1 MGIMNLNLYFND
13 NTAIIQMIA
22 VSIVLAR
29 GTQETVLLYEPLFP
43 LFKLAIIR
51 VTLVTATS
59 Y

>member
-22 VSIVLAR
+22 VSIALAR
-29 GTQETVLLYEPLFP
+29 GTQEKLFFKKKN

>member
-1 MGIMNLNLYFND
+1 MGRMNLNIYFND

-22 VSIVLAR
+22 VSIALAR
-29 GTQETVLLYEPLFP
+29 GTQETVLLYGPLFP
-43 LFKLAIIR
+43 LFKLAIIC